1 MSGDDWRGLDRL
13 VIAKRSREEI
23 NRETNSI
30 ASKIAHAKR
39 RAKGC
44 SMAQS
49 GGRWARQIQ
58 SWHLS
63 GKIKGGQE

>member
-1 MSGDDWRGLDRL
+1 MSLDDWRGLDKIR
-13 VIAKRSREEI
+13 IPKRSQAER
-23 NRETNSI
+23 NAETLSI
-30 ASKIAHAKR
+30 ASKLAHAKR

-49 GGRWARQIQ
+49 GGRWARQIK